1 MIHLWSLRSIRF
13 ADGMMSMSTLERR
26 PLKPSSQA
34 FSFDRQMLSA
44 NTCLTSRS
52 THVNHKF
59 VFPELLPARASTLFF
74 ITVRP
79 TLVIH

>member
-1 MIHLWSLRSIRF
+1 MIHLWSLRSTRF
-13 ADGMMSMSTLERR
+13 AEHDELER